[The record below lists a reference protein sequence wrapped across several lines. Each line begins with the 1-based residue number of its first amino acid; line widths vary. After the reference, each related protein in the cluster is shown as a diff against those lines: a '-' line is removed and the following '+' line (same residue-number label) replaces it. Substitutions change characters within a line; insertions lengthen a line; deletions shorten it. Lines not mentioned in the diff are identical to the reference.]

1 LYLKFE
7 SNSIRNPLLAGSMRI
22 EIKSAEQWSTFEKA
36 RQDCV
41 VTSSLYAYLTGIK
54 WAPPDWAIMVWE
66 GEEMVCNIHI
76 VERTAR
82 VGTVFLKL
90 GGIGNVAT
98 KVEWRRRGFASAALK
113 VAQDFL
119 HDPLQV
125 DFGLMI
131 TTDEMVPHYEK
142 VGWNQVAHTMKID
155 QPDGRA
161 KLDYAV
167 LVLPVGK
174 QDWPAGEI
182 DLSGRPW

>member
-1 LYLKFE
+1 
-7 SNSIRNPLLAGSMRI
+7 MRI

-41 VTSSLYAYLTGIK
+41 VTSSLYAYLTGTK

-66 GEEMVCNIHI
+66 DEEMVCNIHI
-76 VERTAR
+76 VERTAK
-82 VGTVFLKL
+82 VGTESVKL

-98 KVEWRRRGFASAALK
+98 KVEWRRRGYASAALK

-131 TTDEMVPHYEK
+131 TTDEMVPHYKK
-142 VGWNQVAHTMKID
+142 VGWSLVAHSLIID
-155 QPDGRA
+155 QPDGKAR
-161 KLDYAV
+161 LDYAV
-167 LVLPVGK
+167 LVLPVCR
-174 QDWPAGEI
+174 QDWPEGEI